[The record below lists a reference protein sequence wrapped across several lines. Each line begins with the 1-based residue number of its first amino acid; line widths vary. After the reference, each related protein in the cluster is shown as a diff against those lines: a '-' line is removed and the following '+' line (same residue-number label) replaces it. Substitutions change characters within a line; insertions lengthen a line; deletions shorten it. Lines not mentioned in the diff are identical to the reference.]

1 MTRNFII
8 LLLILICCSSQTIR
22 VENYYLP
29 EGFEGNIAVIY
40 KNDGDMTNDPQNWK
54 IPNDGILRTNYKFST
69 GNYITNYYQKN
80 SFNSYD
86 TLSYDFKV
94 KDTTK
99 NEIVFPRTL
108 TFQKGN
114 SKDIFTV
121 TTFYVGRKKVEELE
135 KDRFFFERKLEKMLL
150 SQ

>member
-1 MTRNFII
+1 
-8 LLLILICCSSQTIR
+8 
-22 VENYYLP
+22 
-29 EGFEGNIAVIY
+29 
-40 KNDGDMTNDPQNWK
+40 MTNDPQNWK